1 MEKVENIQG
10 QVGNVSREI
19 ETLKKDEKKMTKIKH
34 TITDMKNAFEGLI
47 SILDTVKERVS
58 ALKIGQYTLLKLKC
72 KNEKIEQNLQQVR
85 NDPRGVTCL

>member
-47 SILDTVKERVS
+47 SILDTVKERTV
-58 ALKIGQYTLLKLKC
+58 L
-72 KNEKIEQNLQQVR
+72 
-85 NDPRGVTCL
+85 